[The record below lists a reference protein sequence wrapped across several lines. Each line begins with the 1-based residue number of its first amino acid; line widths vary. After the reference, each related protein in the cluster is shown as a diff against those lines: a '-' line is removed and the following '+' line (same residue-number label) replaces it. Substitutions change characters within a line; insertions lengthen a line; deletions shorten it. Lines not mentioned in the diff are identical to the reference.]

1 MRFKTLVIDYV
12 EYASY
17 LAVPAYAVSGAIIGI
32 NRKFDILGIT
42 LIAIINT
49 ISGGVIRDV
58 LANEVPRLLSEPL
71 YIYIAILSVM
81 LTLALK
87 LYRFNLSVDGKIYI
101 FCDAVGLSSYS
112 IIGALVAINQ
122 DLNLISTLSFALIT
136 AIGGSLARDIL
147 LNKVP
152 LVFKTD
158 FYASISLILGF
169 VLFILK
175 NFLLL
180 NSVNI
185 TILLFFGIVLRL
197 VAYWRNWSLPI
208 VNI

>member
-1 MRFKTLVIDYV
+1 MIDYV

>member
-81 LTLALK
+81 LTLVLK

-175 NFLLL
+175 NLLLL
-180 NSVNI
+180 NSINI

>member
-1 MRFKTLVIDYV
+1 MIDYV

-71 YIYIAILSVM
+71 YIYIAVLSVM

-112 IIGALVAINQ
+112 IIGGLVAINQ

-169 VLFILK
+169 ILFALK

-185 TILLFFGIVLRL
+185 TILLFCGIVLRL
-197 VAYWRNWSLPI
+197 VAYWRKWSLPI